1 MYLLDTN
8 TLIYF
13 FKGFGNVAEILFLKP
28 PKDIAISAITL
39 YELEVGI
46 AKSSN
51 PQKRKRQLGSLV
63 SCITIVPFDSKA
75 GKASAKIRAELEKHG
90 TPIGPLDNLIAGT
103 ALCENAIFVTHNTNE
118 FSRIEGLTL
127 EDWF

>member
-13 FKGFGNVAEILFLKP
+13 FKGFGNVAEMLFSKP
-28 PKDIAISAITL
+28 PKDIATSTITL
-39 YELEVGI
+39 YELKAGI

-51 PQKRKRQLGSLV
+51 PHTRKRQLESFV
-63 SCITIVPFDSKA
+63 SYITIFPFDAKEA
-75 GKASAKIRAELEKHG
+75 KASAKIRAELEKQG
-90 TPIGPLDNLIAGT
+90 SPIGPLDNLIAGT
-103 ALCENAIFVTHNTNE
+103 AFCFNAILVTHNTKE
-118 FSRIEGLTL
+118 FSRVEGLTI